1 MRWLEM
7 LSGMLGIDQ
16 RVTFFRELATLVGSG
31 VSIGEALG
39 ILSTRPGSPA
49 LRLAIA
55 DGSKRVAHGER
66 FSEVMAD
73 HPKVFSD
80 LNIAMIISGE
90 EGGRLEEILAEVANH
105 LEKEHE
111 LRQML
116 SRETFYPK
124 ILIVAGIFIPL
135 GTKVV
140 IALVMSGV
148 GAAVIAGLRALVG
161 YVVFALIVGALWFA
175 YHKYR
180 QTEQGRQ
187 SIDRAK
193 LSIPVLGAVISQLA
207 WSKICRAIGALY
219 KAGVPTTQAL
229 EMAGPASGNR
239 ALEAALTAAIPDV
252 QKGVPISE
260 ALTKVGYVPDLPLR
274 MLQTGEKTGDIDATL
289 EKVADYFEA
298 QSQTSIRRMSLL
310 IVPIM
315 VVIMGVVVLLMAAQ
329 MYGGYFEAIL
339 E

>member
-1 MRWLEM
+1 MM

-49 LRLAIA
+49 LKLAIA
-55 DGSKRVAHGER
+55 DGAKRVGHGER
-66 FSEVMAD
+66 FSQVMAD

-80 LNIAMIISGE
+80 LNTAMITAGE
-90 EGGRLEEILAEVANH
+90 EGGRLEEMLAEAADY

-124 ILIVAGIFIPL
+124 ILMGAVILIPL
-135 GTKVV
+135 GAQVV
-140 IALVMSGV
+140 IAWVMSGV
-148 GAAVIAGLRALVG
+148 GAAVIVGLKALGG
-161 YVVFALIVGALWFA
+161 YVVFALVAAALWFA
-175 YHKYR
+175 YNKYR
-180 QTEQGRQ
+180 ETAQGRQ

-193 LSIPVLGAVISQLA
+193 LSIPVLGTVISQLA

-219 KAGVPTTQAL
+219 KAGVPTSQAL

-252 QKGVPISE
+252 QKGVPMSE
-260 ALTKVGYVPDLPLR
+260 ALTRAGYVPDLPLR

-298 QSQTSIRRMSLL
+298 QSRTSIRRMSLL
-310 IVPIM
+310 IVPIA

-329 MYGGYFEAIL
+329 AYGGYFEGLL

>member
-1 MRWLEM
+1 MM

-55 DGSKRVAHGER
+55 DGSKRVANGER
-66 FSEVMAD
+66 FSLVMAD
-73 HPKVFSD
+73 HPQVFSE
-80 LNIAMIISGE
+80 LNRAMITAGE
-90 EGGRLEEILAEVANH
+90 EGGRLEEMLEEVADY

-124 ILIVAGIFIPL
+124 ILIAAAILIPL
-135 GTKVV
+135 AAQVI

-148 GAAVIAGLRALVG
+148 GAALLVGLKGLAG
-161 YVVFALIVGALWFA
+161 YVVFGLVVVGLWFA
-175 YHKYR
+175 YRKYR
-180 QTEQGRQ
+180 ETEQGRQ
-187 SIDRAK
+187 SIDRMK
-193 LSIPVLGAVISQLA
+193 LSIPMLGPVISQLA
-207 WSKICRAIGALY
+207 WAKICRAIGALY
-219 KAGVPTTQAL
+219 KAGVSTSQAL
-229 EMAGPASGNR
+229 AMAGPASGNR
-239 ALEAALTAAIPDV
+239 FLEARLEEAIPEV
-252 QKGVPISE
+252 QAGVPISE
-260 ALTKVGYVPDLPLR
+260 ALTKVAYVPDLPLR
-274 MLQTGEKTGDIDATL
+274 MLQTGETSGDIDATL
-289 EKVADYFEA
+289 DKVAQHFEA

-310 IVPIM
+310 IVPVM

-329 MYGGYFEAIL
+329 MYGGYFEGIL